1 LKNSCTDIVTV
12 AQLLVMQGETTHIM
26 STMLF
31 DAPKELQHVYLV
43 GGAVRDKLLGVESH
57 DRDFVVVGES
67 TEKMQALG
75 FQSVGDDF
83 PVYLHPK
90 TKEEYALA
98 RTERKTGSG
107 YRGFAADAS
116 KHITLEDDLARRDL
130 TINSMAM
137 DKYGQIVD
145 PYNGQQDLIN
155 KVLKHTTDSFAE
167 DPVRVLRVARFY
179 ARLGP
184 QWHIHE
190 STKQLLR
197 DMYNNGELTHLVAE
211 RVYKETERAL
221 MEPYPHLFFETLID
235 FGIFPEL
242 ANMQGVP
249 QPFKHHPEGDVF
261 VHTMLVVQ
269 RAADLN
275 FDLATR
281 FAALTH
287 DFGKPVAFNKHG
299 NLSQHEQLGIEV
311 IDAFSQRLKIPIKL
325 TKIAKL
331 MSENHTL
338 CHKIRELTP
347 KKLHTFLVDNM
358 NAVKNEAR
366 FLQFL
371 NACLCDA
378 QGRGPTMVN
387 KPYPQVEIAKSYI
400 RSLQGLDTKQIVK
413 HAIAKGLIGKQIS
426 DALRFAEIDNIR
438 EHQFV
443 VSDN

>member
-1 LKNSCTDIVTV
+1 ML
-12 AQLLVMQGETTHIM
+12 GETPNTM

-31 DAPKELQHVYLV
+31 DAPKELQRVYLV

-67 TEKMQALG
+67 TEKMQNLG

-116 KHITLEDDLARRDL
+116 TNITLEDDLARRDL

-137 DKYGQIVD
+137 DKHGRIFD
-145 PYNGQQDLIN
+145 PYNGQKDLTN

-184 QWHIHE
+184 QWHIDE
-190 STKQLLR
+190 STKLLMR

-242 ANMQGVP
+242 ANMRGVP

-275 FDLATR
+275 FDLPTR

-287 DFGKPVAFNKHG
+287 DFGKPVAFDKYG
-299 NLSQHEQLGIEV
+299 KLFQHEQLGIEA
-311 IDAFSQRLKIPIKL
+311 IEAFSQRLKVPKKL
-325 TKIAKL
+325 TEIAKL
-331 MSENHTL
+331 MSENHTQ

-347 KKLHTFLVDNM
+347 EKLHTFLIDNM

-378 QGRGPTMVN
+378 QGRGLTMVN
-387 KPYPQVEIAKSYI
+387 NPYPQLEIAKSYL
-400 RSLQGLDTKQIVK
+400 RSLQGLDAKQIVK
-413 HAIAKGLIGKQIS
+413 NAIAKGIIGKQIS
-426 DALRFAEIDNIR
+426 DEIRIAEIDNIR
-438 EHQFV
+438 VHQV
-443 VSDN
+443 VLSSN

>member
-1 LKNSCTDIVTV
+1 
-12 AQLLVMQGETTHIM
+12 M
-26 STMLF
+26 SSLLF
-31 DAPKELQHVYLV
+31 DAPKELQDVYLV

-67 TEKMQALG
+67 TEKMQDLG

-98 RTERKTGSG
+98 RTERKTGNG

-116 KHITLEDDLARRDL
+116 KNITLEDDLARRDL
-130 TINSMAM
+130 TINSIAM
-137 DKYGQIVD
+137 DKHGRIVD
-145 PYNGQQDLIN
+145 PYNGQQDLTN
-155 KVLKHTTDSFAE
+155 KVLKHTTDSFVE

-190 STKQLLR
+190 STKQLMR
-197 DMYNNGELTHLVAE
+197 NMHSKGELTHLVAE

-242 ANMQGVP
+242 ANMRGVP

-269 RAADLN
+269 RSADLN
-275 FDLATR
+275 FDLPTR

-287 DFGKPVAFNKHG
+287 DFGKPVAFEKYG
-299 NLSQHEQLGIEV
+299 NLYQHEQLGIEV
-311 IDAFSQRLKIPIKL
+311 IETFAQRLKIPKKL
-325 TKIAKL
+325 TEIAKL
-331 MSENHTL
+331 MSDNHTQ
-338 CHKIRELTP
+338 CHRIRELTP
-347 KKLHTFLVDNM
+347 EKLQSFLVDKM
-358 NAVKNEAR
+358 NAVKNETR

-371 NACLCDA
+371 NACRCDA

-387 KPYPQVEIAKSYI
+387 NPYPQIEIATSYL
-400 RSLQGLDTKQIVK
+400 RSLQRLNAKEIVK
-413 HAIAKGLIGKQIS
+413 TAIAEGIVGKHIS
-426 DALRFAEIDNIR
+426 DELRVAEIDNIR
-438 EHQFV
+438 AHQV
-443 VSDN
+443 LLSTK

>member
-1 LKNSCTDIVTV
+1 ML
-12 AQLLVMQGETTHIM
+12 GETPNTM

-31 DAPKELQHVYLV
+31 DAPKELQNVYLV

-67 TEKMQALG
+67 TEKMQCLG

-98 RTERKTGSG
+98 RTERKTGRG

-116 KHITLEDDLARRDL
+116 ENITLEDDLARRDL

-137 DKYGQIVD
+137 DKSGRIID
-145 PYNGQQDLIN
+145 PYNGQQDLTN

-190 STKQLLR
+190 STKQLMC

-235 FGIFPEL
+235 FGLFPEL
-242 ANMQGVP
+242 ANMRGVP
-249 QPFKHHPEGDVF
+249 QPVKHHPEGDVF
-261 VHTMLVVQ
+261 VHTMLVVK

-275 FDLATR
+275 FDLPTR

-287 DFGKPVAFNKHG
+287 DFGKPVAFNKYG
-299 NLSQHEQLGIEV
+299 NLYQHEQLGIEV
-311 IDAFSQRLKIPIKL
+311 IEAFSQRLKIPKKL
-325 TKIAKL
+325 TEIAML
-331 MSENHTL
+331 MSENHTQ

-347 KKLHTFLVDNM
+347 EKLHTFLVDNM
-358 NAVKNEAR
+358 NAVKNEVR
-366 FLQFL
+366 FSQFL

-378 QGRGPTMVN
+378 QGRGPTMLN
-387 KPYPQVEIAKSYI
+387 NPYPQVEIAKSYL
-400 RSLQGLDTKQIVK
+400 RSLQGLDAKQIVK
-413 HAIAKGLIGKQIS
+413 HAIAKGLVGKQIS
-426 DALRFAEIDNIR
+426 DELRIAEVDNICA
-438 EHQFV
+438 HQFAL
-443 VSDN
+443 SSN